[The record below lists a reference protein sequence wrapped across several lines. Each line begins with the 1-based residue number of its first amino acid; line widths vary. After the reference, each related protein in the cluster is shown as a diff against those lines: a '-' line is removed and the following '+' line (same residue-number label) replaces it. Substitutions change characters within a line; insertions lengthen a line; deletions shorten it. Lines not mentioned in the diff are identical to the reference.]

1 MLRRV
6 ISQGGLMSQKGFMA
20 LSPDTTGAVLAATCL
35 AYLKG
40 ATARLDDQTTEELV
54 AAIKKASQGAELN
67 LSDKDWTRLADAALT
82 IGSEALD
89 RLTRR
94 ITILATASGWSTD
107 FDYRPIATQIHAMSG
122 PARKIRNAIAH
133 RAKCVRAVLKVQ
145 TESNATGYAEELAGA
160 KYSTIDAVISWQR
173 GSFRA
178 FELQGSVNSRFHSM
192 YHKEWEEFCNEWN
205 EFNFGKLG
213 TQTAGLESIFE
224 KYIKTLSSESSK
236 FKLQWNYPQSN
247 NLSFLRVESKNR
259 ITFDFKRKPENF
271 TISIRIPNMQQK
283 DFNSISIDLM
293 DLVEMTTGLRHIDT
307 LRGGKDADL
316 LNVEVYGDYSMD
328 QLKTVL
334 NEIEQYFEKKYPYG
348 VS

>member
-1 MLRRV
+1 
-6 ISQGGLMSQKGFMA
+6 MSQKGFVA
-20 LSPDTTGAVLAATCL
+20 LTPDTTGAVLAEASL

-40 ATARLDDQTTEELV
+40 ATARLDGQTTQELV

-145 TESNATGYAEELAGA
+145 TGSDTTGYAEELAGA
-160 KYSTIDAVISWQR
+160 KYATVDEVLSWQL
-173 GSFRA
+173 GSFKA

-192 YHKEWEEFCNEWN
+192 YYKEWEEFCKEWN
-205 EFNFGKLG
+205 AFNFEKVSMKP
-213 TQTAGLESIFE
+213 AGLESIFE
-224 KYIKTLSSESSK
+224 KYIRDLSHESSK
-236 FKLQWNYPQSN
+236 FKLHWNYSSN
-247 NLSFLRVESKNR
+247 ANLTYLRVESSNR
-259 ITFDFKRKPENF
+259 ITFDFKRKAENF

-283 DFNSISIDLM
+283 DFNAISIDLM
-293 DLVEMTTGLRHIDT
+293 DLVETSTGLKHIDT
-307 LRGGKDADL
+307 LRGGKDTDL

-334 NEIEQYFEKKYPYG
+334 KEIEQYFQKKYPDG
-348 VS
+348 IL

>member
-1 MLRRV
+1 V
-6 ISQGGLMSQKGFMA
+6 GQKGNLA
-20 LSPDTTGAVLAATCL
+20 IGPDTTGAVLATACL

-40 ATARLDDQTTEELV
+40 ATTKLDDQTTQELV
-54 AAIKKASQGAELN
+54 AAIKKASQGAELH

-94 ITILATASGWSTD
+94 ITILAKASGWSTD

-145 TESNATGYAEELAGA
+145 TEGNANGYAEELAGA
-160 KYSTIDAVISWQR
+160 KYTTIDAVIAWQQ
-173 GSFRA
+173 GSFKA

-192 YHKEWEEFCNEWN
+192 YFKEWEEFCKEWN
-205 EFNFGKLG
+205 EFSFGTVGSKPV
-213 TQTAGLESIFE
+213 GLESIFE
-224 KYIKTLSSESSK
+224 KYIRDLSNESSK
-236 FKLQWNYPQSN
+236 FKLQWNYGPSQ
-247 NLSFLRVESKNR
+247 NLSFLRVDSANQV
-259 ITFDFKRKPENF
+259 TFDFKRKTENF
-271 TISIRIPNMQQK
+271 TISIRIPNMQQR

-293 DLVEMTTGLRHIDT
+293 DLVENSTGLKHIDT

-316 LNVEVYGDYSMD
+316 LNVEVYGTYSMD

-334 NEIEQYFEKKYPYG
+334 GEFEKYFKQKYPDG
-348 VS
+348 II

>member
-6 ISQGGLMSQKGFMA
+6 SFRGGFVSQKGI
-20 LSPDTTGAVLAATCL
+20 LTVGPDTTGSVLATACL
-35 AYLKG
+35 AYLKSE
-40 ATARLDDQTTEELV
+40 TSRLDEQTTQELI

-94 ITILATASGWSTD
+94 ITILATATGWSTD
-107 FDYRPIATQIHAMSG
+107 SDYRPIATQIHAMSG

-145 TESNATGYAEELAGA
+145 TEGNSTGYTQELTGA
-160 KYSTIDAVISWQR
+160 MYGTADAVNSWQQA
-173 GSFRA
+173 SFKA

-192 YHKEWEEFCNEWN
+192 YHKEWEEFCKEWN
-205 EFNFGKLG
+205 EFNFGKVS
-213 TQTAGLESIFE
+213 TQRAGLESIFE
-224 KYIKTLSSESSK
+224 KYISDLSSESSK
-236 FKLQWNYPQSN
+236 FKLQWNNSPSD
-247 NLSFLRVESKNR
+247 NLSYLRIEGSNQ
-259 ITFDFKRKPENF
+259 ITFDFKRKAENF
-271 TISIRIPNMQQK
+271 TISIRIPNMQQRH
-283 DFNSISIDLM
+283 FNSISIDLM
-293 DLVEMTTGLRHIDT
+293 DLVETTTGLRHIDT
-307 LRGGKDADL
+307 LRGGKDTEL

-334 NEIEQYFEKKYPYG
+334 KEIEQYFENEYPHG
-348 VS
+348 VN

>member
-1 MLRRV
+1 
-6 ISQGGLMSQKGFMA
+6 MSQKGIFA
-20 LSPDTTGAVLAATCL
+20 IGPDTTGAVLAKACL
-35 AYLKG
+35 DYLKS
-40 ATARLDDQTTEELV
+40 ATSRLDEQTTQELV
-54 AAIKKASQGAELN
+54 SAIKGASQGTELN
-67 LSDKDWTRLADAALT
+67 FSDKDWTRLADAALT

-94 ITILATASGWSTD
+94 ITILAKASGWSTD

-133 RAKCVRAVLKVQ
+133 RAKCVRAVLKIQ
-145 TESNATGYAEELAGA
+145 AEGNATGYAQELADA
-160 KYSTIDAVISWQR
+160 KYTNFNAVISWQQ
-173 GSFRA
+173 GSFKA

-192 YHKEWEEFCNEWN
+192 YFKEWQEFCKEWN
-205 EFNFGKLG
+205 EFNFEKVSMKP
-213 TQTAGLESIFE
+213 AGLESIFE
-224 KYIKTLSSESSK
+224 KYIRDLSQESSK
-236 FKLQWNYPQSN
+236 FKLHWNYN
-247 NLSFLRVESKNR
+247 ANVNLSYLRIENR
-259 ITFDFKRKPENF
+259 NQITFDFKRKAENF

-293 DLVEMTTGLRHIDT
+293 DLVETTTGLRHIDT

-334 NEIEQYFEKKYPYG
+334 KEIELYFDKKYPNG
-348 VS
+348 IG

>member
-1 MLRRV
+1 
-6 ISQGGLMSQKGFMA
+6 MSQKGSVA
-20 LSPDTTGAVLAATCL
+20 LSPDTTGAELATACL

-40 ATARLDDQTTEELV
+40 ATARFDDQTTQELV

-145 TESNATGYAEELAGA
+145 TESNATGYAGELAGT
-160 KYSTIDAVISWQR
+160 KYATVDAVSSWQQ
-173 GSFRA
+173 GSFKA

-192 YHKEWEEFCNEWN
+192 YYKEWEEFCKEWN
-205 EFNFGKLG
+205 EFTFGKVG
-213 TQTAGLESIFE
+213 SQPSGLESIFE
-224 KYIKTLSSESSK
+224 KYIRDLSSESSK
-236 FKLQWNYPQSN
+236 FKLQWNYPPSKN
-247 NLSFLRVESKNR
+247 ISFLRVESSNR
-259 ITFDFKRKPENF
+259 ITFDFKRKAENF

-283 DFNSISIDLM
+283 DFNLISIDLM
-293 DLVEMTTGLRHIDT
+293 DLVETTTGLKHIDT

-334 NEIEQYFEKKYPYG
+334 KEIEQYFERKYPDG

>member
-1 MLRRV
+1 
-6 ISQGGLMSQKGFMA
+6 MA
-20 LSPDTTGAVLAATCL
+20 IGQDTTGAALASACL
-35 AYLKG
+35 EYLKG
-40 ATARLDDQTTEELV
+40 ATSRFDDQTTQELV

-82 IGSEALD
+82 IGSGALD

-94 ITILATASGWSTD
+94 ITILASASGWSPD

-145 TESNATGYAEELAGA
+145 TEGNTTGFVEELAIA
-160 KYSTIDAVISWQR
+160 KYSTIDAVISWQQ
-173 GSFRA
+173 GSFKA

-192 YHKEWEEFCNEWN
+192 YYKEWEEFCKEWN
-205 EFNFGKLG
+205 DFNFGKTGLKP
-213 TQTAGLESIFE
+213 AGLESIFE
-224 KYIKTLSSESSK
+224 KYIKDLSNESSK
-236 FKLQWNYPQSN
+236 FKLQWNYGPSQ
-247 NLSFLRVESKNR
+247 NLSFLRVVSTNQ
-259 ITFDFKRKPENF
+259 ISFDFKRKTENF
-271 TISIRIPNMQQK
+271 TISIRIPNMQQR

-293 DLVEMTTGLRHIDT
+293 DLVENSTGLKHIDT

-316 LNVEVYGDYSMD
+316 LNVEVYGSYSMD

-334 NEIEQYFEKKYPYG
+334 GEFEKYFKQKYPDG
-348 VS
+348 II

>member
-1 MLRRV
+1 V
-6 ISQGGLMSQKGFMA
+6 AIGQ
-20 LSPDTTGAVLAATCL
+20 DTTGAALASACL
-35 AYLKG
+35 EYLKG
-40 ATARLDDQTTEELV
+40 ATSRFDDQTTQELV

-82 IGSEALD
+82 IGSGALD

-94 ITILATASGWSTD
+94 ITILASASGWSPD

-145 TESNATGYAEELAGA
+145 TEGNTTGFVEELAIA
-160 KYSTIDAVISWQR
+160 KYSTIDAVISWQQ
-173 GSFRA
+173 GSFKA

-192 YHKEWEEFCNEWN
+192 YYKEWEEFCKEWN
-205 EFNFGKLG
+205 DFNFGKTGLKP
-213 TQTAGLESIFE
+213 AGLESIFE
-224 KYIKTLSSESSK
+224 KYIKDLSNESSK
-236 FKLQWNYPQSN
+236 FKLQWNYGPSQ
-247 NLSFLRVESKNR
+247 NLSFLRVVSTNQ
-259 ITFDFKRKPENF
+259 ISFDFKRKTENF
-271 TISIRIPNMQQK
+271 TISIRIPNMQQR

-293 DLVEMTTGLRHIDT
+293 DLVENSTGLKHIDT

-316 LNVEVYGDYSMD
+316 LNVEVYGSYSMD

-334 NEIEQYFEKKYPYG
+334 GEFEKYFKQKYPDG
-348 VS
+348 II

>member
-1 MLRRV
+1 
-6 ISQGGLMSQKGFMA
+6 MA
-20 LSPDTTGAVLAATCL
+20 VSPDTTGAMLTPACL
-35 AYLKG
+35 EYLKG
-40 ATARLDDQTTEELV
+40 ATSRLDEKTTQELV

-94 ITILATASGWSTD
+94 ITILARASGWSTD

-145 TESNATGYAEELAGA
+145 TERNATGYAEELAST
-160 KYSTIDAVISWQR
+160 KYPTIDAIVSWQQ
-173 GSFRA
+173 GSFKA

-192 YHKEWEEFCNEWN
+192 YYKEWDEFCKEWN
-205 EFNFGKLG
+205 DFNFGKIGLKP
-213 TQTAGLESIFE
+213 AGLESIFE
-224 KYIKTLSSESSK
+224 KYIRDLSNESSK
-236 FKLQWNYPQSN
+236 FKLQWNYTPSS
-247 NLSFLRVESKNR
+247 NLSFLRIGRDNQ
-259 ITFDFKRKPENF
+259 ITFDFKRKAENF

-283 DFNSISIDLM
+283 DFNLISIDLM
-293 DLVEMTTGLRHIDT
+293 DLVENTTGLKHIDT

-316 LNVEVYGDYSMD
+316 LNVEVYGNYSMD

-334 NEIEQYFEKKYPYG
+334 KEFEQYFEKKYPHG
-348 VS
+348 VA

>member
-1 MLRRV
+1 
-6 ISQGGLMSQKGFMA
+6 MSQKGFVV
-20 LSPDTTGAVLAATCL
+20 LSPDTSGSVLATACL
-35 AYLKG
+35 AYLKS
-40 ATARLDDQTTEELV
+40 ATSRLDDRTTQELV

-145 TESNATGYAEELAGA
+145 TEGDLTGYGEELAKS
-160 KYSTIDAVISWQR
+160 KYPTIDAVYSWQQ
-173 GSFRA
+173 GSFKA

-192 YHKEWEEFCNEWN
+192 YHKEWEEFCKEWN
-205 EFNFGKLG
+205 EFNFGKVNEKLE
-213 TQTAGLESIFE
+213 GLESIFE
-224 KYIKTLSSESSK
+224 KYIRDLSNESSK
-236 FKLQWNYPQSN
+236 FKLQWNYALNPN
-247 NLSFLRVESKNR
+247 PSFLGVESKHL
-259 ITFDFKRKPENF
+259 ITFDFKRKAENF

-283 DFNSISIDLM
+283 DFNSISLDLM
-293 DLVEMTTGLRHIDT
+293 DLVETTTGLKHIDT

-328 QLKTVL
+328 QLKIVL
-334 NEIEQYFEKKYPYG
+334 KEIEQYFEKKYPRG
-348 VS
+348 VD

>member
-1 MLRRV
+1 MT
-6 ISQGGLMSQKGFMA
+6 IG
-20 LSPDTTGAVLAATCL
+20 PDTTGSVLTKACL
-35 AYLKG
+35 AYLKSESS
-40 ATARLDDQTTEELV
+40 RLDDQTTQELV

-94 ITILATASGWSTD
+94 ITILATASGWTTD

-145 TESNATGYAEELAGA
+145 TEGISTGYAQELAGA
-160 KYSTIDAVISWQR
+160 KYGTVDAVNSWQKA
-173 GSFRA
+173 SFKA

-192 YHKEWEEFCNEWN
+192 YLKEWEEFCKEWN
-205 EFNFGKLG
+205 EFSFGK
-213 TQTAGLESIFE
+213 TSIHTAGLESIFE
-224 KYIKTLSSESSK
+224 KYITDLSSESSK
-236 FKLQWNYPQSN
+236 FKLQWNNSPRD
-247 NLSFLRVESKNR
+247 NLSHVGLGDSNQ
-259 ITFDFKRKPENF
+259 ITFDFKRKAENF
-271 TISIRIPNMQQK
+271 TISIRIPNMQQRH
-283 DFNSISIDLM
+283 FNSISIDLI
-293 DLVEMTTGLRHIDT
+293 DLIETTTGLRHIDT

-316 LNVEVYGDYSMD
+316 LKVEVYGDYSMD

-334 NEIEQYFEKKYPYG
+334 EEFEQYFKKRYPHG
-348 VS
+348 VD

>member
-1 MLRRV
+1 
-6 ISQGGLMSQKGFMA
+6 MSQKGSVA
-20 LSPDTTGAVLAATCL
+20 LSPDTTGAMLAIACL

-40 ATARLDDQTTEELV
+40 ATARLDDQTTQELV

-145 TESNATGYAEELAGA
+145 TESNATGYAGELAGA
-160 KYSTIDAVISWQR
+160 KYTTVDAVSSWEQR
-173 GSFRA
+173 SFKA

-192 YHKEWEEFCNEWN
+192 YYKEWEEFCKEWN
-205 EFNFGKLG
+205 AFNFGNVG
-213 TQTAGLESIFE
+213 SQPSGLASIFE
-224 KYIKTLSSESSK
+224 KYIRDLSSESSK
-236 FKLQWNYPQSN
+236 FKLQWNYPPSKN
-247 NLSFLRVESKNR
+247 ISFLRVESSNR
-259 ITFDFKRKPENF
+259 ITFDFKRKAENF

-293 DLVEMTTGLRHIDT
+293 DLVENSTGLKHIDT

-316 LNVEVYGDYSMD
+316 LNVEVYGSYSMD

-334 NEIEQYFEKKYPYG
+334 GEFEKYFKQKYPDG
-348 VS
+348 II